1 MQVLYQ
7 LSYGP
12 MGALYRMTAGRFP
25 KLRLGS
31 RRARR
36 PRLALSQ
43 LTTPGAGPQTWRHTA
58 TRRPCTVTWS
68 AGSTIGA

>member
-12 MGALYRMTAGRFP
+12 MCAGSEPAVRP
-25 KLRLGS
+25 VGWREHSLHRS
-31 RRARR
+31 R
-36 PRLALSQ
+36 PRS
-43 LTTPGAGPQTWRHTA
+43 GDGHTWRHTA
-58 TRRPCTVTWS
+58 TRRPCTLTCS